1 MGGFVAPGR
10 GAVKK
15 MWSQYGELSGSS
27 PRAVESQ
34 KRSVVTPRWPGLAYA
49 VGLPSRDAAMP
60 ILRLRLTGSEDDV
73 RAVINLLQSLDGIER
88 VEEVADMMDHMDD
101 ADSSSAGLSD
111 IRGPDV
117 HDLEVEAPNTA
128 TARKVREAVE
138 ALAFDLDALVEFEE
152 EDE

>member
-1 MGGFVAPGR
+1 
-10 GAVKK
+10 
-15 MWSQYGELSGSS
+15 
-27 PRAVESQ
+27 
-34 KRSVVTPRWPGLAYA
+34 
-49 VGLPSRDAAMP
+49 MP

-73 RAVINLLQSLDGIER
+73 RAVINLLQGLDSIER

-101 ADSSSAGLSD
+101 SDSSSAGLSD

-152 EDE
+152 GEE